1 MHQCL
6 LVFLVFIFQL
16 QPRTVIAQKAF
27 SEGTVVYNIS
37 VQPKDA
43 SKKNASVLN
52 GAKAVLYLK
61 GGLSKTE
68 LTSSLGT
75 ETTIYNGKT
84 GNAVILREYSGQK
97 LMITLTKDNW
107 DEKNKKYRGLTFEI
121 TPETKII
128 EGYQCK
134 KAIGKLVD
142 GSTITV
148 FYTPEITLI
157 NKEYNMAFKEL
168 AGLPLEY
175 EFETETMKFKYSVAE
190 IDFNPISTTKFEFPK
205 TGFRVMTYEDNKQ
218 VKKEG

>member
-1 MHQCL
+1 MKMHQCL
-6 LVFLVFIFQL
+6 LVFLFLIFQFE
-16 QPRTVIAQKAF
+16 PRSVVAQKAF

-43 SKKNASVLN
+43 SKKNTSVLN

-107 DEKNKKYRGLTFEI
+107 DEKNKKYRGLTFET
-121 TPETKII
+121 TPDTKII
-128 EGYQCK
+128 EGYTCK
-134 KAIGKLVD
+134 KAIGKLAD

-148 FYTPEITLI
+148 FYTPEITLM
-157 NKEYNMAFKEL
+157 NKEYN
-168 AGLPLEY
+168 
-175 EFETETMKFKYSVAE
+175 
-190 IDFNPISTTKFEFPK
+190 
-205 TGFRVMTYEDNKQ
+205 
-218 VKKEG
+218 

>member
-6 LVFLVFIFQL
+6 LVLFCLIVQL
-16 QPRTVIAQKAF
+16 EPRSVVAQKAF
-27 SEGTVVYNIS
+27 SEGTIIYTIS

-75 ETTIYNGKT
+75 ESTIYNGKT

-107 DEKNKKYRGLTFEI
+107 NEKNKKYGELTFET
-121 TPETKII
+121 TPETKVI

-134 KAIGKLVD
+134 KAIGKLAD
-142 GSTITV
+142 GSIITV
-148 FYTPEITLI
+148 FYTPEISLM
-157 NKEYNMAFKEL
+157 NREYNMAFKQL

-175 EFETETMKFKYSVAE
+175 EFETETIRFKYSAVK

-218 VKKEG
+218 VKKER

>member
-6 LVFLVFIFQL
+6 LVLFCLIVQL
-16 QPRTVIAQKAF
+16 EPRSVVAQKAF
-27 SEGTVVYNIS
+27 SEGTIIYTIS

-75 ETTIYNGKT
+75 ESTIYNGKT

-107 DEKNKKYRGLTFEI
+107 NEKNKKYGELTFET
-121 TPETKII
+121 TPETKVI

-134 KAIGKLVD
+134 KAIGKLAD
-142 GSTITV
+142 GSIITV
-148 FYTPEITLI
+148 FYTPEISLM
-157 NKEYNMAFKEL
+157 NREYNMAFKQL

-175 EFETETMKFKYSVAE
+175 EFETETMRFKYSVAE

-218 VKKEG
+218 VKKER